1 MRSNT
6 LLHRA
11 YISIPDGSDF
21 AKNVYADQALLQ
33 AVQAGA
39 ADAIYKYHMFDH
51 ESFTQIARNVGYLNA
66 DGSYSGKVEPV
77 LEQYSV
83 GTIFGRI

>member
-1 MRSNT
+1 MT
-6 LLHRA
+6 LDQILTA
-11 YISIPDGSDF
+11 ISYDGSLPKSVNDT
-21 AKNVYADQALLQ
+21 QAVLQ

-39 ADAIYKYHMFDH
+39 ADAIYKYHIFAH
-51 ESFTQIARNVGYLNA
+51 EGFTQIARNIGYLNA

-77 LEQYSV
+77 WQEYSV